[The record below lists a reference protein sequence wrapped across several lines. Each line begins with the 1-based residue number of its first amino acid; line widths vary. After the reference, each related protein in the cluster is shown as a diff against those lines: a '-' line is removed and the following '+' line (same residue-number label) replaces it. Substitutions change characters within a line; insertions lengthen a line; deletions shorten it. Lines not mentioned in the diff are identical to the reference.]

1 MFCVIQELQLKKY
14 NDMGAY
20 KCLEVMTNPFN
31 TSKHPQFGYW
41 ETGERYHRP
50 NRTAYKISV
59 HENKRINGVV
69 TKKQFV
75 VTTVDYYAIAE
86 GWFLLGEYHEKISA
100 IAEKLNVDDGSV
112 YAVIE
117 DKIKP
122 LEECIKAE
130 FAMTEEFSCAAERK
144 NIIEAYR
151 KAKADF
157 AFRYGCDEKL
167 YDFCFNVFGEL
178 MNRGYY
184 EEITSNHTTLEV
196 IKNNDWGLMNAK
208 KP

>member
-14 NDMGAY
+14 NDLGAY
-20 KCLEVMTNPFN
+20 KRLEVMTNPFR
-31 TSKHPQFGYW
+31 TSKHPQYGYW

-75 VTTVDYYAIAE
+75 VTTVDYYTIAE
-86 GWFLLGEYHEKISA
+86 GWFLFGEHHNKLSG
-100 IAEKLNVDDGSV
+100 IAEKLKVDVGLV

-117 DKIKP
+117 DKTKP
-122 LEECIKAE
+122 LEERIKAE
-130 FAMTEEFSCAAERK
+130 FATTDEFRFTAERK
-144 NIIEAYR
+144 SIIEVY
-151 KAKADF
+151 KQKKADF
-157 AFRYGCDEKL
+157 ALRYGCDERE

-178 MNRGYY
+178 LNRGYY
-184 EEITSNHTTLEV
+184 EEITSNHRALEA
-196 IKNNDWGLMNAK
+196 IKNNDWGLLDA
-208 KP
+208 